1 MIPGATSWADANA
14 GGGVSKP
21 STALWVVTIGGA
33 VLLSGLVAVVVL
45 TEPKKVAPIR
55 GRRYA

>member
-1 MIPGATSWADANA
+1 MSWTDEAA
-14 GGGVSKP
+14 GGGINKP

-45 TEPKKVAPIR
+45 TEPKKVHPV
-55 GRRYA
+55 RRRRVA